1 MLNRDNLLQK
11 AELLR
16 RQKRFKDAEQQVGIV
31 LRDNP
36 EDVDALIILGHCKI
50 DTKQTDEAITILKQ
64 SLRYDA
70 NNDYVFYLLA
80 FANYQNNS
88 NKLALDF
95 LGQALAIFPYNAGY
109 FALQAHIRLE
119 EKDYKIALET
129 ANNGLAVDAENVACL
144 NARSTALFRLNRKE
158 EAYET
163 INEALELDPED
174 YSTHTNY
181 GWHYLEKGKYKNAT
195 NHFKEALRINPNY
208 GYAKQGYKAALK
220 SRMPFYRWLLQYSL
234 WMGRQQRSVR
244 IGIPV
249 GLWLLV
255 NIINLVKDNAFLKY
269 LGLGVLVVYILFVI
283 MSWLGSAFA
292 NLYLLCTPHGRY
304 ILDKN
309 EHYSAV
315 AVGIFVGFGLLLLIP
330 AFTVNEG
337 FFMFAGVMASLA
349 LPSNELEFP
358 IKIFKG
364 SGRLITAHIMILLGL
379 ATCIGM
385 FINQDV
391 ATLFGAIYFIF
402 FVGFMWTSSL
412 RILR

>member
-1 MLNRDNLLQK
+1 MLNRDDILQR

-16 RQKRFKDAEQQVGIV
+16 RQKRYKDAEQQLGI
-31 LRDNP
+31 LLKIDP
-36 EDVDALIILGHCKI
+36 QDVDGLIILGHCKI
-50 DTKQTDEAITILKQ
+50 DTHQLVEANSILKQ
-64 SLRYDA
+64 CLQYDA

-80 FANYQNNS
+80 FANYQDSNNQ
-88 NKLALDF
+88 LALNY
-95 LGQALAIFPYNAGY
+95 LTQALAIFPYNAGY

-119 EKDYKIALET
+119 QNEFGFALNA
-129 ANNGLAVDAENVACL
+129 ANEGLAVDAESVSCL

-195 NHFKEALRINPNY
+195 NHFKEALRLNPNY
-208 GYAKQGYKAALK
+208 AYAKQGYKAALK
-220 SRMPFYRWLLQYSL
+220 SRMPFYRWILQYSL
-234 WMGRQQRSVR
+234 WIGRQQRSVR

-255 NIINLVKDNAFLKY
+255 NIISSVKNNPFLKY
-269 LGLGVLVVYILFVI
+269 LGLSVLIVYILFVI

-292 NLYLLCTPHGRY
+292 NLYLLFTPHGKY
-304 ILDKN
+304 ILDKS
-309 EHYSAV
+309 ERYSAI
-315 AVGIFVGFGLLLLIP
+315 AVGVFMGLGILLLIP
-330 AFTVNEG
+330 AFTINENL
-337 FFMFAGVMASLA
+337 FVLAAIVASLA
-349 LPSNELEFP
+349 MPCNELAFP
-358 IKIFKG
+358 IKLFKG
-364 SGRLITAHIMILLGL
+364 SGRLISVHIMLILGI
-379 ATCIGM
+379 ATCISM
-385 FINQDV
+385 FVNIDV
-391 ATLFGAIYFIF
+391 ATFFGVIYFIF